1 MAMIGPHDF
10 VPTQYDEQSCDVCSG
25 VPGDP
30 IHRIGV
36 GSRTQQAPELPQQQ
50 ASGQTK
56 GRKSVGWVLVAVG
69 GIAAVVFAVGYL
81 LLGGDTK
88 MGDGS
93 TVASPQASTVVP
105 ADSTSA
111 TVRVRGS
118 EKWIATL
125 EFAVHQLVNF
135 ERQKNSLSVLDQD
148 PELAEI
154 ARAHSDDMALNDF
167 FEHENLQ
174 GQMAADRGNSVGY
187 TCLKNFGDF
196 YTEGISENLFQGY
209 LYSSSNRLRRNYI
222 ALEDLAFKIVED
234 WMNSPG
240 HRENI
245 LTETYDREGI
255 AVVIGDDESVWVT
268 QNFC

>member
-1 MAMIGPHDF
+1 MAIFFRMAR
-10 VPTQYDEQSCDVCSG
+10 QSQATTLQTLQ
-25 VPGDP
+25 PR
-30 IHRIGV
+30 HRQTLRV
-36 GSRTQQAPELPQQQ
+36 KGSPE
-50 ASGQTK
+50 
-56 GRKSVGWVLVAVG
+56 WV
-69 GIAAVVFAVGYL
+69 
-81 LLGGDTK
+81 
-88 MGDGS
+88 
-93 TVASPQASTVVP
+93 
-105 ADSTSA
+105 
-111 TVRVRGS
+111 
-118 EKWIATL
+118 ATL

-174 GQMAADRGNSVGY
+174 GLTAADRGNAVGY

-209 LYSSSNRLRRNYI
+209 LYSSFNRLRRSYMP
-222 ALEDLAFKIVED
+222 LEELAFKIVED
-234 WMNSPG
+234 WKNSPG
-240 HRENI
+240 HRENL

-255 AVVIGDDESVWVT
+255 AVVIGADESVWVT